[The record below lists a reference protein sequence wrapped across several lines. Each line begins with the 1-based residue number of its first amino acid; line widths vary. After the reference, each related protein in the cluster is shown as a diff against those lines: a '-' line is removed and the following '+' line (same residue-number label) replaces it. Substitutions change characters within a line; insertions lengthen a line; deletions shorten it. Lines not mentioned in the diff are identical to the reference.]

1 MKFTTH
7 YTSSNGQ
14 PSNAHET
21 HETLNAAL
29 AAWKANIRGLLNR
42 SGGDSTLQAWSEE
55 AFEAENAEPSAIL
68 SWLEHCEGGFVTAS
82 GDWQDEIQHLATLAE
97 EDGETLTV
105 EKVIRHLSE

>member
-1 MKFTTH
+1 MKYTTN

-29 AAWKANIRGLLNR
+29 AAWKANIGSLLHR
-42 SGGDSTLQAWSEE
+42 SGGESTLEVWGDS
-55 AFEAENAEPSAIL
+55 AFKQDHAEPQASL
-68 SWLEHCEGGFVTAS
+68 SWFEHCEGGFITAN
-82 GDWQDEIQHLATLAE
+82 GYWAEGIQHLATLSE
-97 EDGETLTV
+97 SYGDKLTV